1 MQREGGEGQIGQRF
15 VAHVSVLV
23 WPPARGAAGTSASR
37 GTVANCG
44 PCGGLAGW
52 DHPIRAP
59 HNAPTAG
66 LHPATPDLNGLARVA
81 GVAHCQPHVQED
93 SEIRHIPGIEP
104 ITIRWVPAGA
114 CPCPAIGVHCRP

>member
-1 MQREGGEGQIGQRF
+1 M
-15 VAHVSVLV
+15 V
-23 WPPARGAAGTSASR
+23 WPPARGAAGTSSSR

-52 DHPIRAP
+52 DHRSARRTMPQFTALGQANR
-59 HNAPTAG
+59 NAASHG
-66 LHPATPDLNGLARVA
+66 IQRRYLHPATPDLNGLPGFA

-93 SEIRHIPGIEP
+93 SEIRHIPAIEA
-104 ITIRWVPAGA
+104 ITIRWVPTGA